1 MTTANSPTA
10 RPTPVQ
16 LAYARRR
23 SVEPIR
29 ADDPAAREKLTTRI
43 KTLEDTKTAMKAIN
57 AALRMKAVVTG
68 NERLRDLGMDDA
80 MIETARQKSPLYESW
95 EFQNLS
101 QNIARLGKRLD
112 QITAEA
118 DRAPAEDVEGDGYR
132 VVENTG
138 LSRIQIVFDAK
149 PDADAR
155 TILKRNGF
163 RWAPSQDAWQR
174 HLNDNGRHAVKQ
186 ILRSLKAA

>member
-1 MTTANSPTA
+1 MTTANSPTV

-16 LAYARRR
+16 LAFARRR

-29 ADDPAAREKLTTRI
+29 ADDPAAQEKLTARI
-43 KTLEDTKTAMKAIN
+43 KTLEDTKEAMKAIN

-68 NERLRDLGMDDA
+68 NERLRVLGMDDA

-101 QNIARLGKRLD
+101 QNIARLKKRLD
-112 QITAEA
+112 QIAAEA
-118 DRAPAEDVEGDGYR
+118 DRAPAEDVEGEGYR
-132 VVENTG
+132 VIENTDIT
-138 LSRIQIVFDAK
+138 RIQIVFDEK

-174 HLNDNGRHAVKQ
+174 HLNNNGRHAVKQ
-186 ILRSLKAA
+186 VLRSLKAA

>member
-1 MTTANSPTA
+1 MTTANSTTA

-16 LAYARRR
+16 LAFARRH

-29 ADDPAAREKLTTRI
+29 ADDPTAQEKLTARI
-43 KTLEDTKTAMKAIN
+43 KMLEDTKAAMKAIN

-101 QNIARLGKRLD
+101 QNIARLRKRLE
-112 QITAEA
+112 QIAAEA

-132 VVENTG
+132 VIENTG

-174 HLNDNGRHAVKQ
+174 HLNNNGRYATKRVLH
-186 ILRSLKAA
+186 SLKAA

>member
-1 MTTANSPTA
+1 MTTANSPTT

-16 LAYARRR
+16 LACARRR

-29 ADDPAAREKLTTRI
+29 ADDPTAQEKLTARI
-43 KTLEDTKTAMKAIN
+43 KTLEDTKEAMKAIN

-68 NERLRDLGMDDA
+68 NERLRVLGMDDA

-101 QNIARLGKRLD
+101 QNIARLRKRLD
-112 QITAEA
+112 QIVAEA
-118 DRAPAEDVEGDGYR
+118 DRAPVEDVEGEGYR
-132 VVENTG
+132 VIENTDIT
-138 LSRIQIVFDAK
+138 RIQIVFDAK

-174 HLNDNGRHAVKQ
+174 HLNNNGRHAVKQ
-186 ILRSLKAA
+186 VLRSLKAA

>member
-1 MTTANSPTA
+1 MNTANSPTV

-16 LAYARRR
+16 LAFARRR

-29 ADDPAAREKLTTRI
+29 ADDPAAQEKLTARI
-43 KTLEDTKTAMKAIN
+43 KTLEDTKEAMKAIN

-68 NERLRDLGMDDA
+68 NERLRVLGMDDA

-101 QNIARLGKRLD
+101 QNIARLKKRLG
-112 QITAEA
+112 QIAAEA
-118 DRAPAEDVEGDGYR
+118 DRAPVEDVEGEGYR
-132 VVENTG
+132 VIENTDIT
-138 LSRIQIVFDAK
+138 RIQIVFDAK

-174 HLNDNGRHAVKQ
+174 HLNNNGRHAVKQ
-186 ILRSLKAA
+186 VLRSLKAA

>member
-1 MTTANSPTA
+1 MTTANNPTV

-16 LAYARRR
+16 LAFARRR

-29 ADDPAAREKLTTRI
+29 ADDPAAQEKLTARI
-43 KTLEDTKTAMKAIN
+43 KTLEDTKEAMKAIN

-68 NERLRDLGMDDA
+68 NERLRVLGMDDA

-101 QNIARLGKRLD
+101 QNIARLKKRLD
-112 QITAEA
+112 QIVAEA
-118 DRAPAEDVEGDGYR
+118 DRAPAEDVEGEGYR
-132 VVENTG
+132 VIENTDIT
-138 LSRIQIVFDAK
+138 RIQIVFDAK
-149 PDADAR
+149 PDANAR

-174 HLNDNGRHAVKQ
+174 HLNNNGRHAVKQ
-186 ILRSLKAA
+186 VLRSLKAA

>member
-1 MTTANSPTA
+1 MNTANSPTV

-16 LAYARRR
+16 LAFARRR

-29 ADDPAAREKLTTRI
+29 ADDPAAQEKLTARI
-43 KTLEDTKTAMKAIN
+43 KTLEDTKEAMKAIN

-68 NERLRDLGMDDA
+68 NERLRVLGMDDA

-101 QNIARLGKRLD
+101 QNIARLKKRLG
-112 QITAEA
+112 QIAAEA
-118 DRAPAEDVEGDGYR
+118 DRAPAEDVEGEGYR
-132 VVENTG
+132 VIENTDIT
-138 LSRIQIVFDAK
+138 RIQIVFDAK
-149 PDADAR
+149 PDANAR

-174 HLNDNGRHAVKQ
+174 HLNNNGRHAVKQ
-186 ILRSLKAA
+186 VLRSLKAA

>member
-1 MTTANSPTA
+1 MTTANSPTT

-16 LAYARRR
+16 LACARRR

-29 ADDPAAREKLTTRI
+29 ADDPTAQEKLTARI
-43 KTLEDTKTAMKAIN
+43 KTLEDTKEAMKAIN

-68 NERLRDLGMDDA
+68 NERLRVLGMDDA

-101 QNIARLGKRLD
+101 QNIARLKKRLD
-112 QITAEA
+112 QIAAEA
-118 DRAPAEDVEGDGYR
+118 DRAPAEDVEGEGYR
-132 VVENTG
+132 VIENTDIT
-138 LSRIQIVFDAK
+138 RIQIVFDAK

-174 HLNDNGRHAVKQ
+174 HLNNNGRHAVKQ
-186 ILRSLKAA
+186 VLRSLKAA

>member
-1 MTTANSPTA
+1 MTTANSMTV

-16 LAYARRR
+16 LAFARRR

-29 ADDPAAREKLTTRI
+29 ADDPAAQEKLTARI
-43 KTLEDTKTAMKAIN
+43 KTLEDTKEAMKAIN

-68 NERLRDLGMDDA
+68 NERLRVLGMDDA
-80 MIETARQKSPLYESW
+80 MIETARRKSPLYESW

-101 QNIARLGKRLD
+101 QNIARLRKRLD
-112 QITAEA
+112 QIAAEA
-118 DRAPAEDVEGDGYR
+118 DRAPAEDVEGEGYR
-132 VVENTG
+132 VIENTDIT
-138 LSRIQIVFDAK
+138 RIQIVFDAK

-174 HLNDNGRHAVKQ
+174 HLNNNGRHAVKQ
-186 ILRSLKAA
+186 VLRSLKAA